1 MKVGLLR
8 LTGGRG
14 ENIARGLGAS
24 YVISFETSA
33 SVGHWFGGIRP
44 RGTHAPQG
52 VKKNMAM
59 KQLSRTSLS
68 WWRIGGRPCR
78 CGCSGGPVAPRSN
91 PPGTQE
97 TPSAPAVSVT
107 VIQVNPRAIPIY
119 NEYTG
124 STDATETAEIRAR
137 VDGYIEQRLFDAGQ
151 LVKANQLLYVLDQ
164 RTYNAELQKAKASV
178 AKAEADLQFAKEGV
192 EVLRAESRLAQSR
205 AALVKADQDVARY
218 RPLVRQ
224 EAAPQI
230 DLDAALAQQQV
241 LREEVNA
248 RKAELTQTK
257 LQQRTQIALAA
268 AELEFARATQRLAEL
283 NLDYTEIKAPVNGR
297 IGESN
302 IFVGGLATANATNP
316 LTLLSPLDPIQVK
329 VKLGERE
336 YLNYIQ
342 KASTEAERSKRA
354 ADLAFQL
361 LLADGSSYRYP
372 GRFRS
377 ADRAV
382 DPQTGT
388 LEITLDFPNPDF
400 SLAAGHLQPRAGTDR
415 RKERRLPGAAARDSG
430 SYREYA
436 RCILST
442 TKTKSWR
449 GQSRRGIASAVFG
462 SIEKG
467 LEAGDRVIVEGIQR
481 VQPGV

>member
-1 MKVGLLR
+1 MA
-8 LTGGRG
+8 T
-14 ENIARGLGAS
+14 
-24 YVISFETSA
+24 
-33 SVGHWFGGIRP
+33 
-44 RGTHAPQG
+44 
-52 VKKNMAM
+52 KNR
-59 KQLSRTSLS
+59 SRTSLS
-68 WWRIGGRPCR
+68 WCPLAVASALWLLLGV
-78 CGCSGGPVAPRSN
+78 GCSEVKSASK
-91 PPGTQE
+91 QE
-97 TPSAPAVSVT
+97 VPSAPAVPVT
-107 VIQVNPRAIPIY
+107 VIQITPRTVPIY

-124 STDATETAEIRAR
+124 NTDATETAEIRAR
-137 VDGYIEQRLFDAGQ
+137 VDGYIEKRDFDAGQ
-151 LVKANQLLYVLDQ
+151 FVRANQLLYVLDQ
-164 RTYNAELQKAKASV
+164 RTYSAELQKAKAAVS
-178 AKAEADLQFAKEGV
+178 KAEADVQFAKEGV

-205 AALVKADQDVARY
+205 AALVKAEQDVARY

-224 EAAPQI
+224 EAAPKI
-230 DLDAALAQQQV
+230 DLDTAVAQQEV

-268 AELEFARATQRLAEL
+268 AELDYARATQRLAEL

-302 IFVGGLATANATNP
+302 IFVGGLATANSSQP

-342 KASTEAERSKRA
+342 KLGTEAEWGKRA
-354 ADLAFQL
+354 SDLAFRL
-361 LLADGSSYRYP
+361 LLADGSTYRYP

-388 LEITLDFPNPDF
+388 LEVTLDFPNPDF
-400 SLAAGHLQPRAGTDR
+400 SL
-415 RKERRLPGAAARDSG
+415 LPGTFSRVRVQTGEKGGVFLVPQRAI
-430 SYREYA
+430 RELQGV
-436 RCILST
+436 RSVFVVDNENKVT
-442 TKTKSWR
+442 TRTVTATERIGNLW
-449 GQSRRGIASAVFG
+449 V
-462 SIEKG
+462 IEKG

-481 VQPGV
+481 VQPGATVQPKVEPEPQLEQTAQSVAR

>member
-1 MKVGLLR
+1 M
-8 LTGGRG
+8 TQ
-14 ENIARGLGAS
+14 
-24 YVISFETSA
+24 
-33 SVGHWFGGIRP
+33 H
-44 RGTHAPQG
+44 
-52 VKKNMAM
+52 
-59 KQLSRTSLS
+59 SRTSLS
-68 WWRIGGRPCR
+68 WYTMLMAWSLLLIVVS
-78 CGCSGGPVAPRSN
+78 GCTEVKSA
-91 PPGTQE
+91 GTQE
-97 TPSAPAVSVT
+97 TPSAPAVPVT
-107 VIQVNPRAIPIY
+107 VIQVSPRTIPIY

-124 STDATETAEIRAR
+124 NTDATETAEIRAR
-137 VDGYIEQRLFDAGQ
+137 VDGYVDQRLFDAGQ
-151 LVKANQLLYVLDQ
+151 LVKADQLLYVLDQ
-164 RTYNAELQKAKASV
+164 RTYNADLQKSKATV

-218 RPLVRQ
+218 RPLVQQ

-230 DLDAALAQQQV
+230 DLDTSLAQQQV

-257 LQQRTQIALAA
+257 LQQRAQIALAA

-283 NLDYTEIKAPVNGR
+283 NLNYTEIKAPVNGR

-302 IFVGGLATANATNP
+302 IFVGGLATAHSSQP

-329 VKLGERE
+329 VRLGERE

-354 ADLAFQL
+354 ANLAFQL
-361 LLADGSSYRYP
+361 LLGDGSTYRYP

-400 SLAAGHLQPRAGTDR
+400 TL
-415 RKERRLPGAAARDSG
+415 LPGTFSRVRVQTSEKSGVFLVPQRAIRELQGVRTLYLVDNEDKVVARTVTAGDRIG
-430 SYREYA
+430 GLWA
-436 RCILST
+436 
-442 TKTKSWR
+442 
-449 GQSRRGIASAVFG
+449 
-462 SIEKG
+462 IEKG

-481 VQPGV
+481 VQPGGKVQYKVEPEPTLEQTTQSAVR

>member
-1 MKVGLLR
+1 
-8 LTGGRG
+8 
-14 ENIARGLGAS
+14 
-24 YVISFETSA
+24 
-33 SVGHWFGGIRP
+33 
-44 RGTHAPQG
+44 
-52 VKKNMAM
+52 MAM
-59 KQLSRTSLS
+59 KQLSRMSLS
-68 WWRIGGRPCR
+68 WYALAAALSLWLLWGV
-78 CGCSGGPVAPRSN
+78 GCSEVKSASTP
-91 PPGTQE
+91 E

-107 VIQVNPRAIPIY
+107 VIQVSPRTIPIF

-124 STDATETAEIRAR
+124 TTDATETAEIRAR
-137 VDGYIEQRLFDAGQ
+137 VAGYVDQRLFDAGQ
-151 LVKANQLLYVLDQ
+151 LVKTNQILYVLDQ
-164 RTYNAELQKAKASV
+164 RTYRAELQKAKATV

-192 EVLRAESRLAQSR
+192 EVLRAESRLAQSQ

-218 RPLVRQ
+218 RPLVRK

-230 DLDAALAQQQV
+230 DLDSALAQQQV

-257 LQQRTQIALAA
+257 LQQRTQITLAA
-268 AELEFARATQRLAEL
+268 AELEFARASQHLAEL
-283 NLDYTEIKAPVNGR
+283 NLNYTEIKAPVNGR

-302 IFVGGLATANATNP
+302 IFVGGLATANSTNP

-329 VKLGERE
+329 VKIGERE

-342 KASTEAERSKRA
+342 KAGTEAERGRRA

-361 LLADGSSYRYP
+361 LLADGSTYRSP

-400 SLAAGHLQPRAGTDR
+400 TL
-415 RKERRLPGAAARDSG
+415 LPGTFSRVRVQTGEKSGVFLVPQRAIRELQGVRTLYLVDNEDKVVARTVTAGDRIG
-430 SYREYA
+430 GLWA
-436 RCILST
+436 
-442 TKTKSWR
+442 
-449 GQSRRGIASAVFG
+449 
-462 SIEKG
+462 IEKG
-467 LEAGDRVIVEGIQR
+467 LEAGDRVIVEGLQR
-481 VQPGV
+481 VQPGVKVQYKVEPEPKLEQTTQSAVR

>member
-1 MKVGLLR
+1 
-8 LTGGRG
+8 
-14 ENIARGLGAS
+14 
-24 YVISFETSA
+24 
-33 SVGHWFGGIRP
+33 
-44 RGTHAPQG
+44 
-52 VKKNMAM
+52 MAM
-59 KQLSRTSLS
+59 KKLSRASLS
-68 WWRIGGRPCR
+68 WYRLAVAWSLLLL
-78 CGCSGGPVAPRSN
+78 CGAGCNEVKSASK
-91 PPGTQE
+91 QE
-97 TPSAPAVSVT
+97 TPSAPAVPVT
-107 VIQVNPRAIPIY
+107 VIQVNPRTIPIY

-124 STDATETAEIRAR
+124 NTDATETAEIRAR
-137 VDGYIEQRLFDAGQ
+137 VDGYVDQRLFDAGQ
-151 LVKANQLLYVLDQ
+151 LVKADQLLYVLDQ
-164 RTYNAELQKAKASV
+164 RTYKADLQKAKATV

-230 DLDAALAQQQV
+230 DLDTALAQQQV
-241 LREEVNA
+241 LREEANA

-268 AELEFARATQRLAEL
+268 ADLEFARASQRLAEL
-283 NLDYTEIKAPVNGR
+283 NLNYTEIKAPVNGR

-302 IFVGGLATANATNP
+302 IFVGGLATANSTQP

-329 VKLGERE
+329 VKLGERD
-336 YLNYIQ
+336 YLAYVQ
-342 KASTEAERSKRA
+342 KVSTETERGRRA

-361 LLADGSSYRYP
+361 LLGDGSTYRYP

-400 SLAAGHLQPRAGTDR
+400 TL
-415 RKERRLPGAAARDSG
+415 LPGTFSRVRVQTGEKSGVFLVPQRAIRELQGVRTLYLVDSEDKVVARTVTAGERIG
-430 SYREYA
+430 SLWA
-436 RCILST
+436 
-442 TKTKSWR
+442 
-449 GQSRRGIASAVFG
+449 
-462 SIEKG
+462 IEKG

-481 VQPGV
+481 VQPGGKVQYKVEPEPTLEQTTQSAVR

>member
-1 MKVGLLR
+1 
-8 LTGGRG
+8 
-14 ENIARGLGAS
+14 
-24 YVISFETSA
+24 
-33 SVGHWFGGIRP
+33 
-44 RGTHAPQG
+44 
-52 VKKNMAM
+52 M

-68 WWRIGGRPCR
+68 WYSIAVALSLLAIWIS
-78 CGCSGGPVAPRSN
+78 GCTEVKSASQ
-91 PPGTQE
+91 QE

-107 VIQVNPRAIPIY
+107 VIQVTPRTVPIY

-124 STDATETAEIRAR
+124 TTDATETAEIRAR
-137 VDGYIEQRLFDAGQ
+137 VNGYIEKRLFDAGQ
-151 LVKANQLLYVLDQ
+151 LVKVDQLLYVLDQ
-164 RTYNAELQKAKASV
+164 RTYNADLQKAKAAV

-205 AALVKADQDVARY
+205 AALVKVDQDVARY
-218 RPLVRQ
+218 GPLVKQ
-224 EAAPQI
+224 QAAPQV
-230 DLDAALAQQQV
+230 DLDTALAQQQV

-268 AELEFARATQRLAEL
+268 AELEAARATQRLAEL

-302 IFVGGLATANATNP
+302 IFVGGLATANSSQP

-329 VKLGERE
+329 VKIGERE
-336 YLNYIQ
+336 YLNYVK
-342 KASTEAERSKRA
+342 KARDEEERGRRA
-354 ADLAFQL
+354 AGLAFQL
-361 LLADGSSYRYP
+361 LLADGGTYRYP

-388 LEITLDFPNPDF
+388 LEITLDFPNPDL
-400 SLAAGHLQPRAGTDR
+400 SL
-415 RKERRLPGAAARDSG
+415 LPGTFSRVRVQTGEKGGVFLVPQRAIRELQGVRSLYLVDNEDKVVTRTVTAADRIG
-430 SYREYA
+430 G
-436 RCILST
+436 L
-442 TKTKSWR
+442 W
-449 GQSRRGIASAVFG
+449 V
-462 SIEKG
+462 IEKG

-481 VQPGV
+481 VQPGVKVQYKVEPQPEPEQTRQSAVR

>member
-1 MKVGLLR
+1 MAWSLL
-8 LTGGRG
+8 LIVVSGCT
-14 ENIARGLGAS
+14 E
-24 YVISFETSA
+24 VKSA
-33 SVGHWFGGIRP
+33 S
-44 RGTHAPQG
+44 
-52 VKKNMAM
+52 
-59 KQLSRTSLS
+59 
-68 WWRIGGRPCR
+68 
-78 CGCSGGPVAPRSN
+78 
-91 PPGTQE
+91 TQE

-137 VDGYIEQRLFDAGQ
+137 VDGYVDQRLFDAGQ

-164 RTYNAELQKAKASV
+164 RTYRADLQKAKATV

-205 AALVKADQDVARY
+205 AGLVKVDQDVARY

-224 EAAPQI
+224 EAAPQV
-230 DLDAALAQQQV
+230 DLDTALAQQQV

-257 LQQRTQIALAA
+257 LQQRAQIALAA

-302 IFVGGLATANATNP
+302 VFVGGLATANSSQP

-342 KASTEAERSKRA
+342 KASTEAERSKRTA
-354 ADLAFQL
+354 GLAFQL
-361 LLADGSSYRYP
+361 LLGDGSTYRYP

-388 LEITLDFPNPDF
+388 LEITLDFSNPDF
-400 SLAAGHLQPRAGTDR
+400 SL
-415 RKERRLPGAAARDSG
+415 LPGTFSRVRVQTGEKSGVFLVPQRAIRELQGVRTLYLVDNEDKVVARTVTAG
-430 SYREYA
+430 ERIGGLWA
-436 RCILST
+436 
-442 TKTKSWR
+442 
-449 GQSRRGIASAVFG
+449 
-462 SIEKG
+462 IEKG

-481 VQPGV
+481 VQPGGKVQYKVEPEPTLEQTTQSAVR

>member
-1 MKVGLLR
+1 M
-8 LTGGRG
+8 
-14 ENIARGLGAS
+14 
-24 YVISFETSA
+24 
-33 SVGHWFGGIRP
+33 
-44 RGTHAPQG
+44 
-52 VKKNMAM
+52 
-59 KQLSRTSLS
+59 
-68 WWRIGGRPCR
+68 
-78 CGCSGGPVAPRSN
+78 
-91 PPGTQE
+91 
-97 TPSAPAVSVT
+97 PSAPAVPVT
-107 VIQVNPRAIPIY
+107 VIQVTPRTIPIY
-119 NEYTG
+119 QELTG
-124 STDATETAEIRAR
+124 TTDATETVEVRAR
-137 VDGYIEQRLFDAGQ
+137 VDGYIDQRLFDAGQ
-151 LVKANQLLYVLDQ
+151 LVKATQLLYVLDQ
-164 RTYNAELQKAKASV
+164 RTFKAELQKAKASV

-192 EVLRAESRLAQSR
+192 EVLRAESRLAQSK

-224 EAAPQI
+224 EAAPKI
-230 DLDAALAQQQV
+230 DLDAALAQQEV

-302 IFVGGLATANATNP
+302 IFVGGLATANSPQP

-329 VKLGERE
+329 VRLGERD

-342 KASTEAERSKRA
+342 QAGTEAGGMRRVEDRS
-354 ADLAFQL
+354 FQL
-361 LLADGSSYRYP
+361 LLADGSTYRYP

-400 SLAAGHLQPRAGTDR
+400 AL
-415 RKERRLPGAAARDSG
+415 LPGTFSRARVQTGEKSGVFLVPQRAVRELQGVRTLYLVDS
-430 SYREYA
+430 EDKVVA
-436 RCILST
+436 RTVTAGERLNGL
-442 TKTKSWR
+442 W
-449 GQSRRGIASAVFG
+449 A
-462 SIEKG
+462 IEKG
-467 LEAGDRVIVEGIQR
+467 LEAGDRVIVEGLQR
-481 VQPGV
+481 VQPGVKVQPKVEPEPQLGQITQAPTH

>member
-1 MKVGLLR
+1 
-8 LTGGRG
+8 
-14 ENIARGLGAS
+14 
-24 YVISFETSA
+24 
-33 SVGHWFGGIRP
+33 
-44 RGTHAPQG
+44 
-52 VKKNMAM
+52 MAM
-59 KQLSRTSLS
+59 MQLSRTSLS
-68 WWRIGGRPCR
+68 WWALAVALSLWLLWGA
-78 CGCSGGPVAPRSN
+78 GCSEVKSAS
-91 PPGTQE
+91 TQE
-97 TPSAPAVSVT
+97 TPSAPAVPVT

-119 NEYTG
+119 NESTG
-124 STDATETAEIRAR
+124 TTDATETAEIRAR

-151 LVKANQLLYVLDQ
+151 LVKANELLYVLDQ
-164 RTYNAELQKAKASV
+164 RTYRAELQKAKAQV
-178 AKAEADLQFAKEGV
+178 AKAEADVQFAKEGV
-192 EVLRAESRLAQSR
+192 EVLRAESRLAQSQ

-268 AELEFARATQRLAEL
+268 AELEFARATQRLADL
-283 NLDYTEIKAPVNGR
+283 NLNYTEIKAPVNGR

-302 IFVGGLATANATNP
+302 IFVGGLATANASQP

-342 KASTEAERSKRA
+342 KAGTQAERSKQA
-354 ADLAFQL
+354 AEFAFQL
-361 LLADGSSYRYP
+361 LLGDGSTYRYP

-400 SLAAGHLQPRAGTDR
+400 TL
-415 RKERRLPGAAARDSG
+415 LPGTFSRVRVQTGEKSGVFLVPQRAIRELQGVRTLYLVDNEDKVVARTVTAGDRIG
-430 SYREYA
+430 GLWA
-436 RCILST
+436 
-442 TKTKSWR
+442 
-449 GQSRRGIASAVFG
+449 
-462 SIEKG
+462 IEKG
-467 LEAGDRVIVEGIQR
+467 LEAGDRVIVEGLQR
-481 VQPGV
+481 VQPGVKVQYKVEPEPKLEQTTQSAVR